1 MYSRKRR
8 FRSRNSGPLGPPF
21 TVGNATLGV
30 DYTITTSGGRTFYNF
45 LATGKTMTLTTTA
58 SLAIDYFA
66 IGGGG
71 GGGLFVGGGGGG
83 GGLQR
88 ATGYSL
94 PAGAYNIVIGEGGTS
109 ATQVALNIGNTSGPY
124 AGTNGGNTVFGSI
137 ATALGGGGGGS
148 SQYGNGQ
155 PGGCGGGGSYDG
167 IAGDGSQGF
176 NGGARKT
183 LAGGGGGGVLANGSG
198 GNGGLGI
205 TYNGNQYG
213 GGGGGGGYLS
223 NPGGSGSFGGGNGG
237 STSGSNGSNGIA
249 NTGGG
254 GGGGGSSQT
263 SSGGSGGSGILIISY
278 PPAPFSPSS
287 LDKLSA
293 WFDAADASTVLFS
306 SGSNVSQ
313 WNDKSGNN
321 RNLTPN
327 SGTTTYVSNSIRLNT
342 SGMSVTS
349 SVNLSSFSFFMAG
362 LSPNNVSNQTLFVGR
377 PSGNDAYNSTDG
389 FSVYIDANLNR
400 AKYYGNYLV
409 GSQNII
415 NTSVVTTSPFLI
427 SFTGASSGALSS
439 WQNGTAG
446 GTAST
451 GSRGTSGNGFGI
463 GGEWGN
469 GIYANFISS
478 AHYYEIIVFSAL
490 LTDSQRQQV
499 EGYLAWKWGLQTSL
513 PTNHPYYN
521 SSP

>member
-8 FRSRNSGPLGPPF
+8 FRSRTAAAPAASAPLFTPAYSTNLSLWLDGADSSTFSFSSGSNVSQWRDKSGNGLNFSTTTGTPTYTSNTLTIPSGAIMTSSASISLTTNTYVYIVSQLTTVNSFNMLLAFSGINPS
-21 TVGNATLGV
+21 GNAG
-30 DYTITTSGGRTFYNF
+30 DFSIRF
-45 LATGKTMTLTTTA
+45 TTT
-58 SLAIDYFA
+58 
-66 IGGGG
+66 
-71 GGGLFVGGGGGG
+71 GL
-83 GGLQR
+83 
-88 ATGYSL
+88 
-94 PAGAYNIVIGEGGTS
+94 GGT
-109 ATQVALNIGNTSGPY
+109 AA
-124 AGTNGGNTVFGSI
+124 
-137 ATALGGGGGGS
+137 
-148 SQYGNGQ
+148 
-155 PGGCGGGGSYDG
+155 
-167 IAGDGSQGF
+167 
-176 NGGARKT
+176 
-183 LAGGGGGGVLANGSG
+183 
-198 GNGGLGI
+198 
-205 TYNGNQYG
+205 
-213 GGGGGGGYLS
+213 
-223 NPGGSGSFGGGNGG
+223 NPGGVNDFAN
-237 STSGSNGSNGIA
+237 TQYYVNGISNPSDVTVSTYTA
-249 NTGGG
+249 RSVISGQ
-254 GGGGGSSQT
+254 SI
-263 SSGGSGGSGILIISY
+263 SSGTTGLTISSSFFSRFFIGNVHEVLIYPSVPTATQRQQIEGYLAWKWGIQTRLPTNHPYYAS
-278 PPAPFSPSS
+278 APTVPSVFSPAV
-287 LDKLSA
+287 LTNLSA

-342 SGMSVTS
+342 SAMSVTN

-400 AKYYGNYLV
+400 ARYYGNYLV
-409 GSQNII
+409 GSQTIT

-451 GSRGTSGNGFGI
+451 GSRGTSGSGFGI

-469 GIYANFISS
+469 GIYGNFISS
-478 AHYYEIIVFSAL
+478 AHYYEIIVFSAR
-490 LTDSQRQQV
+490 LTDSQRQQI